1 MSSEDE
7 HPPNAERGMR
17 RGVITLPHSAS
28 RIHCLLHV
36 RLELEP
42 RPHLCPSRPEG
53 ARGLTEV
60 RDVYASRRLLTATKG
75 RHVVGVEHVEHLGC
89 EANRPA
95 LSREERLPE
104 TKVDVAVPVLEVV
117 VGTNGARARRT
128 AAREEIIREIVV

>member
-60 RDVYASRRLLTATKG
+60 RDVHASRRLLPPPECCN
-75 RHVVGVEHVEHLGC
+75 VVGIEDVEHFGR

-95 LSREERLPE
+95 LSREE
-104 TKVDVAVPVLEVV
+104 
-117 VGTNGARARRT
+117 
-128 AAREEIIREIVV
+128 